1 MKQIK
6 TMARGFILLLI
17 IGIGI
22 LTIILSYNSD
32 SNAISTRP
40 RLSGT
45 YHKVARGET
54 VWALSRRYKTSMQ
67 AILQANRIQN
77 PKKEVRVGAKLFIP
91 GARQISLK
99 NGISYRVKSGDT
111 VWHIAERYRIPRS
124 DILRANKLPP
134 SGRIFAGQKLF
145 LPGVKESRFG
155 FSSPLRVRLVVT
167 SRYGYRRHPISRRR
181 IFHHGIDFRARP
193 RTRVYAAQSGKVIF
207 VGWLGGYGK
216 LIIIKH
222 DNQYTTRYG
231 HLSTIKVR
239 SGQKVKRG
247 TVIGLSGN
255 TGYSTGPHL
264 HFEVRYKGKSIDPA
278 KYIKV

>member
-1 MKQIK
+1 M
-6 TMARGFILLLI
+6 
-17 IGIGI
+17 
-22 LTIILSYNSD
+22 
-32 SNAISTRP
+32 
-40 RLSGT
+40 

-54 VWALSRRYKTSMQ
+54 VWALARRYKTSMR
-67 AILQANRIQN
+67 AILQANKIQN
-77 PKKEVRVGAKLFIP
+77 PKKEVKVGIKLFIP
-91 GARQISLK
+91 GASQISSK

-111 VWHIAERYRIPRS
+111 VWRIAERYRIPRS
-124 DILRANKLPP
+124 DILRANKLPS
-134 SGRIFAGQKLF
+134 SGKIFAGQKLF
-145 LPGVKESRFG
+145 LPGAQRPRIEFQ
-155 FSSPLRVRLVVT
+155 SPLRVRLVVT
-167 SRYGYRRHPISRRR
+167 SRYGYRRHPISGRRN
-181 IFHHGIDFRARP
+181 FHHGIDLRAKQ

-216 LIIIKH
+216 LVIIKH

-264 HFEVRYKGKSIDPA
+264 HFEVRCQGKSIDPA